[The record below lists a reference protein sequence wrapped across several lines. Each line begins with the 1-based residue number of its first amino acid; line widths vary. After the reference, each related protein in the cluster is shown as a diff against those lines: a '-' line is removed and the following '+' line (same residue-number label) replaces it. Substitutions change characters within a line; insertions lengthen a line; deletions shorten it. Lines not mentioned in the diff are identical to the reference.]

1 MVLQLLL
8 LFIYIIALV
17 MLDRCFSRK
26 SGSGFSITLPQL
38 FFIALIAYTVL
49 PMFDCILNQKD
60 SDYIVPFLGVCII
73 IAFSLTV
80 GYLIGD
86 KHGARLCLHRPAQS
100 EMYLDYQQQ
109 FFWTV
114 FWGGVVI
121 AFLGINILFN
131 RGGLSNAFSTTYRDS
146 YVATSSNTIGFLE
159 YSAMPYAMMFNDK
172 RLIRDKHI
180 RRIAFIISMVVI
192 AVHFLLGNRNLA
204 VMVGIGL
211 VWSLFREKKFK
222 KVTVYLLMIAG
233 IVFLGIVAV
242 MREYSIMLVLKGE
255 AAINWDLARK
265 YAFSFANGELG
276 TTFKFETYKSRIVS
290 GFQFPYRFGYSY
302 IILPLI
308 NVIPSALWGGKP
320 TAYADYYSH
329 HAFGGF
335 DGTGYGFSPIYEAQI
350 NFGLFWWIVF
360 IIVGY
365 FLARCN
371 RNDNDNMNKFFNVGL
386 VACILLNFF
395 RIDFTTCFKFFAM
408 MWVFKLMYQ
417 KSFRLTFKT
426 LGSRYYMEAQK

>member
-1 MVLQLLL
+1 
-8 LFIYIIALV
+8 
-17 MLDRCFSRK
+17 
-26 SGSGFSITLPQL
+26 
-38 FFIALIAYTVL
+38 
-49 PMFDCILNQKD
+49 
-60 SDYIVPFLGVCII
+60 
-73 IAFSLTV
+73 
-80 GYLIGD
+80 
-86 KHGARLCLHRPAQS
+86 
-100 EMYLDYQQQ
+100 
-109 FFWTV
+109 
-114 FWGGVVI
+114 
-121 AFLGINILFN
+121 
-131 RGGLSNAFSTTYRDS
+131 
-146 YVATSSNTIGFLE
+146 
-159 YSAMPYAMMFNDK
+159 MPYAMMFNDK

-204 VMVGIGL
+204 VMVGMGL

-255 AAINWDLARK
+255 VAINWDLARK

-302 IILPLI
+302 IIMPLI
-308 NVIPSALWGGKP
+308 NVIPSAIWSGKP

-329 HAFGGF
+329 HAFGSF
-335 DGTGYGFSPIYEAQI
+335 DGTGYGFSPIYEAQV
-350 NFGLFWWIVF
+350 NFGLLWWIVF
-360 IIVGY
+360 VIVGY
-365 FLARCN
+365 FLAGCN
-371 RNDNDNMNKFFNVGL
+371 RNVDDNMNKFFNVGL